1 MNEIEYARLAI
12 VYGSNWFNWHE
23 VEYDA
28 TTFDRWKSQGLVE
41 QDKGEN
47 RDTRYTHWRL
57 TDLAHKTKGETK

>member
-1 MNEIEYARLAI
+1 MDEFEYAHILL
-12 VYGSNWFNWHE
+12 VSGGDWLNWHD
-23 VEYDA
+23 VPYSA
-28 TTFDRWKSQGLVE
+28 STFERWKHQGLVE